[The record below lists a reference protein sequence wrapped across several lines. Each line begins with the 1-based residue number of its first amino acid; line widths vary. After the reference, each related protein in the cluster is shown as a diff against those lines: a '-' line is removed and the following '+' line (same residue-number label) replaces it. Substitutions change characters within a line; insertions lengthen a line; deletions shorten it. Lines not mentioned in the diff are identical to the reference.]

1 MLIIVP
7 FNSTDPTLPELVS
20 SDPEFNPYQTAMLTA
35 TGASNIDTVLD
46 PTNQLAIRNFILAAK
61 LATVNGAEINLL
73 PKIKYLLPL
82 AGKTLLAA
90 QTPLIGAAPTNVGF
104 VDADYAEVLGL
115 TGATG
120 KRFTLPAA
128 NTFGSLLGMVL
139 RTTAPSTEDATH
151 DVLTQP
157 VVATSVFGMLLRNSI
172 SFFGYQS
179 SGDGNISGFVA
190 TPPAPLVPA
199 GSFGINVTSTNF
211 RAYINRIQFGAS
223 DPNGGTV
230 PTNPIHAFRKNNRY
244 GGLMITDQMST
255 AEFLE
260 ANRIF
265 DQLMVALGR

>member
-7 FNSTDPTLPELVS
+7 FNSTDSTLPELVS
-20 SDPEFNPYQTAMLTA
+20 SDPEFNPYQTAMLAA

-82 AGKTLLAA
+82 AGKNLLAA
-90 QTPLIGAAPTNVGF
+90 TTPLIGAVPTNVGF
-104 VDADYAEVLGL
+104 VEADYAEVLGL
-115 TGATG
+115 TGAIG

-139 RTTAPSTEDATH
+139 RTTAPASEDATQ
-151 DVLTQP
+151 DVVTNP
-157 VVATSVFGMLLRNSI
+157 IVATAVFGINTRNSI
-172 SFFGYQS
+172 AFFGYQNA
-179 SGDGNISGFVA
+179 GDGNISGFVA

-199 GSFGINVTSTNF
+199 GSFGCNVTTTNF
-211 RAYINRIQFGAS
+211 RAYINRVQFLGS

-260 ANRIF
+260 IHRLF